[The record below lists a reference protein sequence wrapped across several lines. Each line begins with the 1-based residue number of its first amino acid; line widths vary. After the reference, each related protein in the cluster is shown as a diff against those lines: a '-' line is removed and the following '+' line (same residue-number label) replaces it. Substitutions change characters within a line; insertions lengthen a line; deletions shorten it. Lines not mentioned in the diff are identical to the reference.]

1 MILLCNLVVFNS
13 CSEKYIPTASVYR
26 VEEEN
31 TSVAEVESR
40 MSLRN
45 VTKPPVTLHGVIS
58 DYHNLN
64 CAAVQTTN
72 ANMLL

>member
-1 MILLCNLVVFNS
+1 MILLCNLVVFNN
-13 CSEKYIPTASVYR
+13 CSEKYVPTASVYR

-31 TSVAEVESR
+31 TSIAEDESR
-40 MSLRN
+40 MSLGN
-45 VTKPPVTLHGVIS
+45 IIKPPVRLHGAIS

-64 CAAVQTTN
+64 FAAVQTTN